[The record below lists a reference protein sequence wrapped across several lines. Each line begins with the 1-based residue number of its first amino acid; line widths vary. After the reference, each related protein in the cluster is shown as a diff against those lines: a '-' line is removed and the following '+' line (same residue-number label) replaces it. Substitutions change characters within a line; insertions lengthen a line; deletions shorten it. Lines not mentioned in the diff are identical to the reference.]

1 MPLTVVICHPAAIKA
16 QIKRGRRKRY
26 CPLLP
31 PQKLLASFALRIRFT
46 SRSHPSKTQSS
57 MRPGCLGYLLVS
69 AFLAVV
75 QAAPFI
81 AHDSG
86 LSSASYHVRQN
97 IEQKIP
103 TNNLI
108 RSLSTRMKDSNSKS
122 LEQGARKIEI
132 LFILDD
138 GDPGGNKEAAQHW
151 LATLFKTSHSEL
163 GSILPDQFT
172 SSNDAWPSDDRKVT
186 MWWWDCNHP
195 NPGQF
200 SHPQTWTREQHY
212 FPKNTG
218 SS

>member
-122 LEQGARKIEI
+122 LEQGGKNVRIASDTHRNVPETARKIEI

-151 LATLFKTSHSEL
+151 LATLFKTSHS
-163 GSILPDQFT
+163 D
-172 SSNDAWPSDDRKVT
+172 DDRKVT

>member
-1 MPLTVVICHPAAIKA
+1 MH
-16 QIKRGRRKRY
+16 
-26 CPLLP
+26 
-31 PQKLLASFALRIRFT
+31 
-46 SRSHPSKTQSS
+46 
-57 MRPGCLGYLLVS
+57 PGCLGYLLVS

-81 AHDSG
+81 ASPDFTIWADY
-86 LSSASYHVRQN
+86 SSHFLQN

-122 LEQGARKIEI
+122 LEQGGKNVRIASDTHRNVPETAREIEI

-200 SHPQTWTREQHY
+200 SHPQTWTREQHH